1 MTRNQPGARFAK
13 VEALALAG
21 EMVELHATARVLV
34 AARGAGG
41 VLSRIQKRANL
52 CLVQAQRAT
61 TVVAREMLWRKT
73 RSLHVKSVA
82 VFTP

>member
-13 VEALALAG
+13 VEAFALAG
-21 EMVELHATARVLV
+21 KVVELHATAGVPV
-34 AARGAGG
+34 AARRAGC
-41 VLSRIQKRANL
+41 VLGRIQERADL